1 MILNRNIAS
10 KLSDYRMTLIFGLLF
25 LSAFSINNLINELD
39 YDDASYVS
47 HAFTIGLDFDLNYE
61 NEPVDEVYLSKKM
74 PPHPIG
80 AGFLASPFV
89 GLFSIID
96 IIQDNGIITDHSN
109 YQNSWSLFGFVFSNS
124 IFFFIGI
131 YIYIKSFKLL
141 SLLDNDNNFIII
153 LILSSTVP
161 FFVLNRYFFSH
172 SYEFFSVSMLFW
184 CLIKIYY
191 KVKNNKSIFYFT
203 TIYAFCFSLN
213 LFIRYSNINLLLLP
227 PIIFMA
233 ILFFLDNK
241 SNTTK
246 SDENKIILV
255 GLLLVIV
262 GIISSIPNS
271 IFLNF
276 SYGSFLPKPSLIYD
290 KPLWFESYSFFE
302 MIIILLKRI
311 PYIFNML
318 LSSEMGLLYTNPVI
332 PIGFVSAFFLIIK
345 KQEKLKKNKFLI
357 ILLICLIIC
366 FFGFGFSIHLWWQGM
381 ASSYGY
387 RYLLQTFPV
396 ALLFIFICKKYL
408 FSFRSYYKRTIIV
421 LAIIS
426 TLSMVFFSSTPLLKL
441 SSKVNVFKQQKKYS
455 GNGYMI
461 DLCKEI
467 IKPYT
472 WLRVIAKGPIG
483 VMASPLITKNNIGS
497 NYIDKRDD
505 YKKYYLRSKIINKNI
520 SIQILLLFFTW
531 VLFGYRLD
539 SIRNKS

>member
-1 MILNRNIAS
+1 
-10 KLSDYRMTLIFGLLF
+10 MTLIFGLLF
-25 LSAFSINNLINELD
+25 LSAFSINNLINKLD
-39 YDDASYVS
+39 FDDASYVS
-47 HAFTIGLDFDLNYE
+47 HAFTIGLDFDLNYK
-61 NEPVDEVYLSKKM
+61 NEPVDEVYLNKKM

-80 AGFLASPFV
+80 AGFLGSPFV

-96 IIQDNGIITDHSN
+96 IIQDNEIIRDHGN
-109 YQNSWSLFGFVFSNS
+109 YQNSWSLFGFVFSS
-124 IFFFIGI
+124 SFFFFIGI
-131 YIYIKSFKLL
+131 YLYIKSFQLL

-172 SYEFFSVSMLFW
+172 SYEFFSVSILFW

-191 KVKNNKSIFYFT
+191 KVKNNKPIFYFT

-227 PIIFMA
+227 PIIFMV
-233 ILFFLDNK
+233 ILFFIDNK
-241 SNTTK
+241 SNITK
-246 SDENKIILV
+246 SDENKIILI
-255 GLLLVIV
+255 GGLLVII
-262 GIISSIPNS
+262 GIISLIPNS
-271 IFLNF
+271 IFLYF

-290 KPLWFESYSFFE
+290 KPLWLESYSLFE
-302 MIIILLKRI
+302 MTIILLKRI
-311 PYIFNML
+311 PYIFNIL
-318 LSSEMGLLYTNPVI
+318 FSSEMGLFYTNPVI
-332 PIGFVSAFFLIIK
+332 PIGFVSAIFLIIK
-345 KQEKLKKNKFLI
+345 KEEKLKKNKYLL
-357 ILLICLIIC
+357 ILLSFLIIC

-408 FSFRSYYKRTIIV
+408 LSYRHYYKMTIIT
-421 LAIIS
+421 LALIS

-441 SSKVNVFKQQKKYS
+441 SSKVNVFKQERKYS

-461 DLCKEI
+461 DLSKEI

-472 WLRVIAKGPIG
+472 WLRVVAKGPIG
-483 VMASPLITKNNIGS
+483 VMLSPIITRNNIGGQ
-497 NYIDKRDD
+497 YIDTRDD

-520 SIQILLLFFTW
+520 RIQILLLFFTW

-539 SIRNKS
+539 FIRNKS